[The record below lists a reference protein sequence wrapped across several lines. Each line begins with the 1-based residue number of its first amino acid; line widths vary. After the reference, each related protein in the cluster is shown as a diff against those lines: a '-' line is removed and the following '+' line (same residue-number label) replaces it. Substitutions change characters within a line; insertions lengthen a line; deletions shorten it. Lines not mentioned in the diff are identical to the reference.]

1 MHLSLGVIIRS
12 RVIAAIAALA
22 LLSSGAPA
30 MVQAARFVTPAV
42 GVHPQVVY
50 AGQSTAAVFGCQYIR
65 PGRLQCYN
73 PQQVRKAYGIQNL
86 LDGGLT
92 GKGRTIVIVDAY
104 QSPTIAADLKTFDKT
119 FGLKDPPF
127 QQVAPDGLTAWDPT
141 NSNMEGWAEEISLD
155 VQWSHAVAPDAKIVL
170 VLAKSNND
178 SDILSATKYAVDHN
192 LGDVISQSFGEA
204 ESCVDPALMTQEH
217 KLFETATMKGIT
229 LVASSGDQGAAQYT
243 CDGTDLILSAS
254 SPASD
259 PLVTGV
265 GGTNLVAG
273 PEGCSSTVSPV
284 TPIPCPAPYNVPA
297 GTYISENAWND
308 ARLAAYGDPDHGY
321 SGGGFSTIYSRPF
334 YQAGVSGIP
343 RASRG
348 VPDVAYDAGLDGGVL
363 TYLGFLADVPDGQ
376 GGFFS
381 NGCYIFGGT
390 SAGSPQWSGL
400 VALADQAIRGR
411 VGSINPVLYSIYYD
425 TRLYKSV
432 FHDIRSGNNNFF
444 HADGSD
450 LVGYKAAV
458 GWDPV
463 TGLGTPNFDKVVG
476 RLTGH

>member
-1 MHLSLGVIIRS
+1 MHLSMGVIIRS
-12 RVIAAIAALA
+12 RVIAATAALT

-30 MVQAARFVTPAV
+30 VVQAAHFVTPAV
-42 GVHPQVVY
+42 GVHPHVVY
-50 AGQSTAAVFGCQYIR
+50 AGQSTAVVFGCQYIR

-104 QSPTIAADLKTFDKT
+104 QSPTIAADLKTFDQT
-119 FGLKDPPF
+119 FGLKDPTF
-127 QQVAPDGLTAWDPT
+127 QQVAPDGLTPWDPS
-141 NSNMEGWAEEISLD
+141 NSNMVGWAEEISLD

-178 SDILSATKYAVDHN
+178 PDILSATKYAVDHN

-243 CDGTDLILSAS
+243 CDGTDFILSAS

-273 PEGCSSTVSPV
+273 PVGCSSTQPDI

-308 ARLAAYGDPDHGY
+308 ARLPAYGDTGHGY
-321 SGGGFSTIYSRPF
+321 SGGGFSTTYSRPI
-334 YQAGVSGIP
+334 YQAGVSRIP

-363 TYLGFLADVPDGQ
+363 TYLGFLGADS
-376 GGFFS
+376 GF
-381 NGCYIFGGT
+381 YIFGGT
-390 SAGSPQWSGL
+390 SSGSPQWSGL
-400 VALADQAIRGR
+400 VALTDQAIRGR
-411 VGSINPVLYSIYYD
+411 VGSINPLLYSIYYD

-432 FHDIRSGNNNFF
+432 FHDITTGNNNFF

-450 LVGYKAAV
+450 LAGYKAAV